1 MTTDAS
7 FSSSHDGLPAQDEW
21 LRPEYGLERRFV
33 TVCNFQMSYLT
44 GGQGEPVVL
53 LHGLGADNSTW
64 RKVLPEL
71 ARHFTVYALDMF
83 GCGQSDKPL
92 IEYTVEAMAH
102 YVRLFMDAV
111 SIKQAH
117 LIGHS
122 LGGGIAMQTLYF
134 SPERV
139 QRVVLID
146 SGGLGR
152 DVHWLLRM
160 TTLPGAHR
168 IIGMLTDPRSRLLE
182 LLGKMEE
189 YEVRPLNAEFE
200 SEIPV
205 TMGRLRDPDVRRSF
219 LRMLRA
225 VGSLSG
231 QTVSALSR
239 LPERA
244 DRQFLLIWGER
255 DRIIPAAHGRAAA
268 TLLPNAHLVVIPNC
282 FHQPHIE
289 YPLQFLQLTLDFLQ
303 AEAWPPDT
311 ALLEASVITTYADRA
326 REKQQSPAA
335 IALSGLWA
343 IATRTLMARLRR
355 RVAPAEATG
364 K

>member
-1 MTTDAS
+1 MTINTPVSSTD
-7 FSSSHDGLPAQDEW
+7 DDLPAQDGW
-21 LRPEYGLERRFV
+21 LRPEYGLERCFV
-33 TVCNFQMSYLT
+33 TVCNFQMSYIT

-64 RKVLPEL
+64 RKVLPAL
-71 ARHFTVYALDMF
+71 AEHFTVYALDMF

-102 YVRLFMDAV
+102 YVRFFMDAV
-111 SIKQAH
+111 DIKQAH

-139 QRVVLID
+139 QRVVLAD
-146 SGGLGR
+146 TGGLGR

-160 TTLPGAHR
+160 TTLPGAHSV
-168 IIGMLTDPRSRLLE
+168 IGMFTDPRLLD

-200 SEIPV
+200 SEIPA
-205 TMGRLRDPDVRRSF
+205 TLGRLRDPATRRSF
-219 LRMLRA
+219 LRMIRA
-225 VGSLSG
+225 VGGLGG

-255 DRIIPAAHGRAAA
+255 DRIIPASHGRAAT
-268 TLLPNAHLVVIPNC
+268 TLLPNAHLAVIPNC

-289 YPLQFLQLTLDFLQ
+289 YPRRFLQLTLDFLQ
-303 AEAWPPDT
+303 AEAWPPD
-311 ALLEASVITTYADRA
+311 ASQLGASTVMPHAGKA
-326 REKQQSPAA
+326 QEKHPAQA
-335 IALSGLWA
+335 IIALSGLWA
-343 IATRTLMARLRR
+343 IATRSLIARIRR
-355 RVAPAEATG
+355 RVAPAG
-364 K
+364 